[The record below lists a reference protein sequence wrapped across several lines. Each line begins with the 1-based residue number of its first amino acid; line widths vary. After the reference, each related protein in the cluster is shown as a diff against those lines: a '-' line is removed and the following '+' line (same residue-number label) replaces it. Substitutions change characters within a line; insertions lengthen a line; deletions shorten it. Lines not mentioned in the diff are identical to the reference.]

1 MNLTP
6 EDKRLITR
14 RITYGVILV
23 IAAVF
28 QNTPKTFFEPFGL
41 RQLSVVT
48 LVVCIA
54 MTERELHGMFLGLI
68 AGVILDITGGTTGI
82 NAIMLTLIGYVCG
95 IMVHSLIRNNLITA
109 LLFSSISIFLFV
121 NVYWLVT
128 VVFAGVHPAFSVL
141 LKFYLPSFLYTAIF
155 IPIWFYIV
163 RAVYRLFPNDP
174 RRSV

>member
-14 RITYGVILV
+14 RIIYGILLV
-23 IAAVF
+23 IAAVL
-28 QNTPKTFFEPFGL
+28 QNTPRAFFEPFGL

-54 MTERELHGMFLGLI
+54 MTERELHGMILGLI
-68 AGVILDITGGTTGI
+68 AGLTLDITGGTTGI
-82 NAIMLTLIGYVCG
+82 NAIMLTIIGYVCG
-95 IMVHSLIRNNLITA
+95 ILVHSIIRNNLVTVLI
-109 LLFSSISIFLFV
+109 FSSLSLFLFV
-121 NVYWLVT
+121 DIYWLVT
-128 VVFAGVHPAFSVL
+128 VVFAGIHPAFSVL
-141 LKFYLPSFLYTAIF
+141 LKFYWPSFLYTAVF

-163 RAVYRLFPNDP
+163 RAIYKIFPNDP